1 MNIQPIARLKI
12 FKSKRFDK
20 CMEYVYGNMKIHEI
34 VEKET
39 SRKRD
44 EFKFETHDSWKN
56 KKEYVKQIQRSFE

>member
-1 MNIQPIARLKI
+1 
-12 FKSKRFDK
+12 
-20 CMEYVYGNMKIHEI
+20 MEYVYGNIKIHEI

>member
-1 MNIQPIARLKI
+1 
-12 FKSKRFDK
+12 
-20 CMEYVYGNMKIHEI
+20 MEYVYGNMKIHEI

-44 EFKFETHDSWKN
+44 EFKFETYDSWKN